1 MPVKHF
7 KRIKGIKAIL
17 MQMCD
22 RGPPY
27 IHCDVTAPLKTNLEA
42 FLVERAFAILHNL
55 APSPNRMQELPLV
68 TLDTTL
74 GELYD
79 RGSGEVDERRIAMV
93 ACVANSEIA
102 PTSRLP
108 RNTKYLYQ
116 DSTFSTK
123 PKVTSLE
130 QEKDI
135 QRALAVKYL
144 SLVAQHD
151 AFAAGNMPVILFNV
165 DNSEGNAARGKQ
177 EAEKTMRSLTNLQR
191 PSLIFLPDPEHIS
204 MAEIEA
210 DLLATKTD
218 LDQLEGFP
226 LVVDLDTHYFLNSK
240 AALCTSGLP
249 TYVIMS

>member
-1 MPVKHF
+1 
-7 KRIKGIKAIL
+7 
-17 MQMCD
+17 
-22 RGPPY
+22 
-27 IHCDVTAPLKTNLEA
+27 
-42 FLVERAFAILHNL
+42 
-55 APSPNRMQELPLV
+55 MQELPLV

-74 GELYD
+74 GELYA

-93 ACVANSEIA
+93 LCAANSEIA

-135 QRALAVKYL
+135 QRAVAVKYL
-144 SLVAQHD
+144 SLVPQHD
-151 AFAAGNMPVILFNV
+151 AFAAGKMPVLLFNL
-165 DNSEGNAARGKQ
+165 DDSEGNAARSKQ
-177 EAEKTMRSLTNLQR
+177 EAEKTMCSLTTLQR
-191 PSLIFLPDPEHIS
+191 PSLIFLPNPEQIS
-204 MAEIEA
+204 MAKIGA
-210 DLLATKTD
+210 DLLAAKMEF
-218 LDQLEGFP
+218 DQLEGFP

-249 TYVIMS
+249 TYVVMS